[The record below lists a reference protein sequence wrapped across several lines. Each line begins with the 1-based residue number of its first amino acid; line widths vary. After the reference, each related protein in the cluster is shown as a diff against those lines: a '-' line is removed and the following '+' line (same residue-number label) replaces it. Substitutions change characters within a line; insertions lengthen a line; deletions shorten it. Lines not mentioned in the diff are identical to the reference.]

1 MTAYSKKAASLAVV
15 LTAVAVAACSDAVSV
30 STPHLE
36 VSNDVGAFTRDEVE
50 ASINALTLN
59 TTVAPIG
66 TTQAASQGSQAS
78 LVIPGCVT
86 PSSAADSDGDG
97 VPDDATFIFTAPPC
111 EFTGWRGGTVDLV
124 GSLRV
129 QDPTPTAAGF
139 GYDATISGLR
149 SRFTSAD
156 GKTIY
161 DVTRTG
167 TRTLS
172 GSTTGLLLTAD
183 LEVRRTFVGQLD
195 ARIEKQWAMNYTPA
209 TGLQINGPL
218 PSGTLEITGTVDWTR
233 GDEHLDLTLTTP
245 TPLHY
250 NADCTDTVQ
259 RIDRG
264 ELRAAGTFEGDEG
277 FLLMRWSECGSEP
290 RFSFESAE

>member
-1 MTAYSKKAASLAVV
+1 MFPRWPRLRYLAGIVTSFAAAG
-15 LTAVAVAACSDAVSV
+15 CSDALSV
-30 STPHLE
+30 NTPHLE
-36 VSNDVGAFTRDEVE
+36 ISNDVGAFTRDEVE
-50 ASINALTLN
+50 AAINALTLN

-66 TTQAASQGSQAS
+66 TTQAPSRAS

-124 GSLRV
+124 GQLRV
-129 QDPTPTAAGF
+129 KDPTPTAAGF
-139 GYDATISGLR
+139 GYETTITGLR

-156 GKTIY
+156 SKVIY

-172 GSTTGLLLTAD
+172 GSTTALLLTAE

-195 ARIEKQWAMNYTPA
+195 ARIEKQWTVNYTPA
-209 TGLQINGPL
+209 ASLLINGPL
-218 PSGTLEITGTVDWTR
+218 PSGTLDIAGTVDWTR
-233 GDEHLDLTLTTP
+233 GDEHLDLTITTP
-245 TPLHY
+245 TLLHY

-277 FLLMRWSECGSEP
+277 FLIMRWSACGSEP
-290 RFSFESAE
+290 RFAFESTEE